1 MLCQPEQY
9 SACSTKYIRN
19 LYAAAKHHPA
29 QRQKALLAWGEP
41 NSGHLQVKLIHLSP
55 NGPTMP
61 RDGVTTEYN
70 NNKKKKATIQTHRKR
85 QCVKVGGIATVLG
98 MSHQPE
104 VS

>member
-55 NGPTMP
+55 NGPSMP
-61 RDGVTTEYN
+61 RDGVRTGYN
-70 NNKKKKATIQTHRKR
+70 TKKKKQQSKHTEKDN
-85 QCVKVGGIATVLG
+85 V
-98 MSHQPE
+98 
-104 VS
+104 